1 MMSSQ
6 AFDAPDRYGESFNAT
21 SLEEMCGY
29 DREIAQEVIA
39 EYVETAP
46 SLLEKIGGAL
56 GSASAPD
63 LTLHAHSLKGS
74 SRTIGAE
81 AMAQICMQLEMAGK
95 QQTFDETPTLYRH
108 AQQEWDRLLPL
119 LSAYLAKEAA

>member
-6 AFDAPDRYGESFNAT
+6 ASNAPDHYGESFNAA

-29 DREIAQEVIA
+29 DLEIAQEVIA
-39 EYVETAP
+39 EYLETAP
-46 SLLEKIGGAL
+46 SLLAKIGGAV
-56 GSASAPD
+56 GSGSAPD
-63 LTLHAHSLKGS
+63 LTLNAHSLKGS

-81 AMAQICMQLEMAGK
+81 AMAQICLQLEMAGK
-95 QQTFDETPTLYRH
+95 QETLSETPTLLRY
-108 AQQEWDRLLPL
+108 ALQEWDRLQPQ